1 MSHVEQ
7 PAPTGLA
14 ALVHERDGLV
24 DARIRLHA
32 GRTQI
37 VERPEHVVVP
47 ERRKRELR
55 PRRLDDVAGG
65 QPPDQTT
72 REQILLRATPRRR

>member
-32 GRTQI
+32 GVKPG
-37 VERPEHVVVP
+37 VEIF
-47 ERRKRELR
+47 KLR
-55 PRRLDDVAGG
+55 YYF
-65 QPPDQTT
+65 
-72 REQILLRATPRRR
+72 EIIENEATA